1 MDISMKQNKLLQKT
15 LNKYSFL
22 GDDSF
27 ELKNPATDELIVKL
41 EDKSSD
47 YVRLCIE
54 KSANAQKEFR
64 DTLAI
69 YKSELLDRWYD
80 LIMQNVDELAEIITI
95 ESGKPLAESKGEIQ
109 YGANFI
115 KWYSEKAKRIDGR
128 IFETNFENTE
138 GRVDYQPVGMIGAI
152 TLWNFPFAMI
162 TRKVAPAI
170 AAGCSVMLKPLE
182 LTVISICL

>member
-1 MDISMKQNKLLQKT
+1 MDISMKQNKLLQKI
-15 LNKYSFL
+15 LNKYSFS

-54 KSANAQKEFR
+54 KSANAQKQFR
-64 DTLAI
+64 DTLAN
-69 YKSELLDRWYD
+69 YRSELLGRWYD
-80 LIMQNVDELAEIITI
+80 LIMQSVDELAEIITI

-128 IFETNFENTE
+128 IFETNFKNTE
-138 GRVDYQPVGMIGAI
+138 GRVDYQPVGMIAAI
-152 TLWNFPFAMI
+152 TP
-162 TRKVAPAI
+162 
-170 AAGCSVMLKPLE
+170 
-182 LTVISICL
+182 